1 MIVKMTVSLND
12 LSNSL
17 LDGLNKSNY
26 IAIRDSYKIVFLIW
40 SSTRVVVSNKFF
52 SEKKND
58 ILKIVILNVFLLPKS
73 FSEYMYSEEGF
84 GR

>member
-26 IAIRDSYKIVFLIW
+26 IAIRDSYKIVFLI
-40 SSTRVVVSNKFF
+40 
-52 SEKKND
+52 
-58 ILKIVILNVFLLPKS
+58 
-73 FSEYMYSEEGF
+73 
-84 GR
+84 